1 MLDMKTSDICQELDN
16 KVFLEKDRQVGV
28 NAPPMHPFC
37 RSTTAPVIDEEFLTS
52 RRAKNPKTGEYDEI
66 PPEMNYKQWKAKYVE
81 GKENVEAIKQEQ
93 VKTETPNGNL
103 TNNSFSKQNQTIE
116 EFDSKEFR
124 KNYDNRVNNKSAVQ
138 EPATIELDNPV
149 SYGNTEK
156 VYGPIKL
163 QEKQEEVIKQQTK
176 QNERLNEITKDN
188 INRNFPYISKNNIL
202 LEGFNDNIVKSV
214 NSAFSNLKNIEQDI
228 YIKTGKHIEFSTI
241 KVIGAG
247 KDFYNIVKNNFWEEN
262 KIYLENFY
270 KKHTGKQ
277 EVNQDWLKKAL
288 QNREN
293 LLKKQSGL
301 VIGQGPLAF
310 NAYEGYYCID
320 KNHVG
325 IFINPNNIKG
335 FYNSTEEA
343 KKNKF
348 HPPNC
353 YTYQATVSH
362 EAGHAID
369 ELLDLHSNETI
380 INLYNQDKE
389 RYDKFKEKRD
399 SLGDPEISLKECK
412 KQFGENFDFLSE
424 LSFKLHDERLEKINA
439 GEMEEHWLYHEFIAE
454 AISEILVVGYENA
467 RKTAQDVWVEVLNVI
482 KDNKNNNP
490 SIR

>member
-1 MLDMKTSDICQELDN
+1 
-16 KVFLEKDRQVGV
+16 
-28 NAPPMHPFC
+28 
-37 RSTTAPVIDEEFLTS
+37 
-52 RRAKNPKTGEYDEI
+52 
-66 PPEMNYKQWKAKYVE
+66 MNYKQWKEKYVE
-81 GKENVEAIKQEQ
+81 GKEPVEEVKQEQ
-93 VKTETPNGNL
+93 VKTDTSNGNL

-124 KNYDNRVNNKSAVQ
+124 KNYDNRVINKSDVQ

-149 SYGNTEK
+149 SYGNTEE

-247 KDFYNIVKNNFWEEN
+247 KDFYNIVKNNFWRQNEQELKNLYYKKIGRNAPQIYIQQKLQEREN
-262 KIYLENFY
+262 K
-270 KKHTGKQ
+270 
-277 EVNQDWLKKAL
+277 LKE
-288 QNREN
+288 QC
-293 LLKKQSGL
+293 GL
-301 VIGQGPLAF
+301 VVGKGPIAF

-335 FYNSTEEA
+335 NYNSTEEA